1 MIQFNFFMNNIK
13 KKEKNL
19 DDLLNK
25 IKGLRDLNHN
35 SELDYDKI
43 NKQKNQLALEKKML
57 EEKNLQLIRE
67 HDFLKKKLIE
77 LKAEIKN
84 KNQFQHQLDQEINDL
99 NQDAETLFEEV
110 KKWQT

>member
-1 MIQFNFFMNNIK
+1 
-13 KKEKNL
+13 
-19 DDLLNK
+19 
-25 IKGLRDLNHN
+25 
-35 SELDYDKI
+35 
-43 NKQKNQLALEKKML
+43 ML

>member
-1 MIQFNFFMNNIK
+1 MIQFNFFMNNIE

-77 LKAEIKN
+77 LKAEIKS
-84 KNQFQHQLDQEINDL
+84 
-99 NQDAETLFEEV
+99 
-110 KKWQT
+110 

>member
-1 MIQFNFFMNNIK
+1 MIQFNFFMNNIE

-43 NKQKNQLALEKKML
+43 NKQKNQLALEKKCL
-57 EEKNLQLIRE
+57 RRKIYN
-67 HDFLKKKLIE
+67 
-77 LKAEIKN
+77 
-84 KNQFQHQLDQEINDL
+84 
-99 NQDAETLFEEV
+99 
-110 KKWQT
+110 